1 MQIKNY
7 MRASNILGLNSRGAL
22 FTGKYN
28 SRKAKRIADSKIQ
41 TDRVLRA
48 AGVAHPKIFKKLRSL
63 NDVYT
68 FDWSTLPDAFALKP
82 SRGLGGDGIIVVKK
96 KLKTEK
102 NQKLQW
108 LTASKQKVSAEDL
121 KLQTLDIL
129 EGAFSMGNEPDIAFI
144 QEYVGRHPAFRK
156 LAFRGT
162 PDIRIIVFNKIPVM
176 AMLRLPTKESG
187 GRANLHQGALGLG
200 IDIATGITT
209 KAIQNN
215 KEIIFKPETTR
226 KLRGIK
232 IPLWNTILKTAVN
245 GQIASGLGY
254 AGVDIVLHP
263 EKGPQI
269 IELNAQPGLSIQL
282 ANMEGLKR
290 RLDRVD
296 DINVID
302 SDHGVKIAKA
312 LFASKFVHR
321 VRNTDDIKTI
331 KAIEE
336 IKIIDSKNKQTKILA
351 KIDTGAWSS
360 TIDISLAKKLGLLR
374 KEKIITTRRK
384 LSALGEE
391 QRPVIAFTFWIAGKK
406 IVTRATVSDRK
417 PLRYQVLIGRIDLQ
431 GFLISPTIDKD
442 NLVKSKW

>member
-1 MQIKNY
+1 MK
-7 MRASNILGLNSRGAL
+7 ASSILGLNSRGAL

-28 SRKAKRIADSKIQ
+28 SRSAKKIADSKIQ
-41 TDRVLRA
+41 TDRILRLA
-48 AGVAHPKIFKKLRSL
+48 NVPHPKIFNKFKAPD
-63 NDVYT
+63 DVFN

-96 KLKTEK
+96 RVSNTEWMTSSKLKIT
-102 NQKLQW
+102 
-108 LTASKQKVSAEDL
+108 AEDL
-121 KLQTLDIL
+121 KMQCLDIL
-129 EGAFSMGNEPDIAFI
+129 EGAFSMGNEPDIAFT
-144 QEYVGRHPAFRK
+144 QEYVGRHSAFRK

-162 PDIRIIVFNKIPVM
+162 PDIRVIVFNKIPVM

-200 IDIATGITT
+200 IDISTGITT
-209 KAIQNN
+209 KAIQHN

-232 IPLWNTILKTAVN
+232 IPFWNTILKTAVN

-302 SDHGVKIAKA
+302 AVHGVKIAKA
-312 LFASKFVHR
+312 LFASKFVSR
-321 VRNTDDIKTI
+321 VKDTDDVKTI
-331 KAIEE
+331 NAIEE
-336 IKIIDSKNKQTKILA
+336 IKIIDADGRSYKVLA
-351 KIDTGAWSS
+351 KIDTGAWST
-360 TIDISLAKKLGLLR
+360 TIDISLAKKMGLLR
-374 KEKIITTRRK
+374 KNKIITTRRK
-384 LSALGEE
+384 LSSLGEE
-391 QRPVIAFTFWIAGKK
+391 QRPVISFSFWLSGKK

-431 GFLISPTIDKD
+431 GFLISPTIDKE
-442 NLVKSKW
+442 NLVKAKW

>member
-1 MQIKNY
+1 MKI
-7 MRASNILGLNSRGAL
+7 SSILGINARGVL

-28 SRKAKRIADSKIQ
+28 TRSAKKVADSKLL
-41 TDRVLRA
+41 TNRVLRA
-48 AGVAHPKIFKKLRSL
+48 FKVPHPIVLARFKSPDDIYNFK
-63 NDVYT
+63 
-68 FDWSTLPDAFALKP
+68 WSDLPDAFALKP
-82 SRGLGGDGIIVVKK
+82 SRGLGGEGIIVVKK
-96 KLKTEK
+96 RVAETE
-102 NQKLQW
+102 W
-108 LTASKQKVSAEDL
+108 MTSSKVKITAEDL
-121 KLQTLDIL
+121 KLHALDIL
-129 EGAFSMGNEPDIAFI
+129 EGAYSMGSDPDRAFI

-156 LAFRGT
+156 LSFRGT

-176 AMLRLPTKESG
+176 AMLRLPTKQSG

-200 IDIATGITT
+200 IDIASGITT
-209 KAIQNN
+209 KAIHNN
-215 KEIIFKPETTR
+215 EEIIYKPETNK

-232 IPLWNTILKTAVN
+232 IPFWNTILKVAVD

-302 SDHGVKIAKA
+302 SEHGVKLAKA

-321 VRNTDDIKTI
+321 VKNIDDVKTI
-331 KAIEE
+331 KAVEE
-336 IKIIDSKNKQTKILA
+336 ITLVGADGKKVKILA

-360 TIDISLAKKLGLLR
+360 AIDIKLAKKLGLLKKNKVIATR
-374 KEKIITTRRK
+374 KK

-391 QRPVIAFTFWIAGKK
+391 ERPVISLSFYLAGRK
-406 IVTRATVSDRK
+406 IITRATVADRK
-417 PLRYQVLIGRIDLQ
+417 VLRYQVLIGRTDLT
-431 GFLISPTIDKD
+431 GFLVSPDIE
-442 NLVKSKW
+442 KSKLVRAKW

>member
-1 MQIKNY
+1 MKV
-7 MRASNILGLNSRGAL
+7 SSILGLNARGAL

-28 SRKAKRIADSKIQ
+28 TRKAKMIADSKLA
-41 TDRVLRA
+41 TDRVLRNA
-48 AGVAHPKIFKKLRSL
+48 NVPHPKIFRKFRTP
-63 NDVYT
+63 NDVYD
-68 FDWSTLPDAFALKP
+68 FDWAKLPSAFALKP

-96 KLKTEK
+96 RINDTT
-102 NQKLQW
+102 W
-108 LTASKQKVSAEDL
+108 LTSSKNKITVDDL
-121 KLQTLDIL
+121 KMQSLDIL
-129 EGAFSMGNEPDIAFI
+129 EGAFSMGNEPDVAFI
-144 QEYVGRHPAFRK
+144 QEYVGRHSAFRK
-156 LAFRGT
+156 LSFRGT
-162 PDIRIIVFNKIPVM
+162 PDIRVIVFNKIPVM

-187 GRANLHQGALGLG
+187 GRANLHQGAMGLG
-200 IDIATGITT
+200 IDISTGITT
-209 KAIQNN
+209 KAIQHN
-215 KEIIFKPETTR
+215 KEILYKPGTTR

-232 IPLWNTILKTAVN
+232 VPYWNRMLETAVT

-302 SDHGVKIAKA
+302 AEHGVKIAKA
-312 LFASKFVHR
+312 LFASKFVQR
-321 VRNTDDIKTI
+321 VKNVDDVRTI
-331 KAIEE
+331 NAIEE
-336 IKIIDSKNKQTKILA
+336 VKIIDSDGRPSKHLA

-374 KEKIITTRRK
+374 KNKILMTRKK
-384 LSALGEE
+384 LSSLGEE
-391 QRPVIAFTFWIAGKK
+391 ERPVIALSFWLAGRK

-431 GFLISPTIDKD
+431 GFLISPTIDKE
-442 NLVKSKW
+442 NLVKAKW